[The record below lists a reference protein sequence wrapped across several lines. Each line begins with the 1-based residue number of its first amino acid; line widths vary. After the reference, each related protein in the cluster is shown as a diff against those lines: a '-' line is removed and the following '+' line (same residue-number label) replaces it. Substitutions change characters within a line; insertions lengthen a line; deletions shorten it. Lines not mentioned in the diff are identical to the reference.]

1 MKLCPAI
8 DLLHGNCVRLFQGD
22 YAKETVY
29 ESTPADQAA
38 VWEAAGAPLIHLVD
52 LDGAK
57 TGALTNSDAIQSI
70 CARVSIPCELGGGI
84 RTVDDAK
91 RAFDLGIS
99 RVILGTAVC
108 DDPKI
113 AEDFVNAFGPEK
125 IVAGIDARDGK
136 VATRGWVE
144 TSTVEAASL
153 AKTLFLF
160 GIERFIFTD
169 IATDGALKGPNLPFM
184 RNLCEQLPDCRII
197 ASGGVSSPGDV
208 RGLVSLNC
216 ANLEGAIVGKALYDG
231 RTTYAELLT
240 AAGDAV

>member
-1 MKLCPAI
+1 MKLFPAI

-22 YAKETVY
+22 YTKETVY

-38 VWEAAGAPLIHLVD
+38 VWEQAGAPLIHLVD

-57 TGALTNSDAIQSI
+57 SGAMTNSEAIRAI

-91 RAFDLGIS
+91 RAFDLGVS

-108 DDPKI
+108 DDPKS
-113 AEDFVNAFGPEK
+113 AEDFINAFGPEK

-144 TSTVEAASL
+144 TSTVEAAAL
-153 AKTLFLF
+153 ARSLFLF
-160 GIERFIFTD
+160 GI
-169 IATDGALKGPNLPFM
+169 
-184 RNLCEQLPDCRII
+184 
-197 ASGGVSSPGDV
+197 
-208 RGLVSLNC
+208 
-216 ANLEGAIVGKALYDG
+216 
-231 RTTYAELLT
+231 
-240 AAGDAV
+240 

>member
-1 MKLCPAI
+1 MKLFPAI

-22 YAKETVY
+22 YAKKTVY
-29 ESTPADQAA
+29 ESAPADQAA
-38 VWEAAGAPLIHLVD
+38 VWEKAGAPLIHLVD

-57 TGALTNSDAIQSI
+57 TGALTNSDAIRSI
-70 CARVSIPCELGGGI
+70 CERVSIPCELGGGI

-91 RAFDLGIS
+91 RAFDLGVS

-113 AEDFVNAFGPEK
+113 AEDFVNAFGQEK

-136 VATRGWVE
+136 VATRGWIE
-144 TSTVEAASL
+144 TSTVDAASL
-153 AKTLFLF
+153 AKMLLLF
-160 GIERFIFTD
+160 GIARFIFTD

-184 RNLCEQLPDCRII
+184 RNLCDQLPDCRII
-197 ASGGVSSPGDV
+197 ASGGVSSPDDV
-208 RGLVSLNC
+208 RGLASLRC
-216 ANLEGAIVGKALYDG
+216 ANLEGVIIGKALYDG
-231 RTTYAELLT
+231 RTSYAELLA

>member
-1 MKLCPAI
+1 MKLFPAI

-38 VWEAAGAPLIHLVD
+38 VWEQAGAPLIHLVD

-57 TGALTNSDAIQSI
+57 TGALTNSDAIRAI

-84 RTVDDAK
+84 RTVDDAR
-91 RAFDLGIS
+91 RAFDLGVS

-108 DDPKI
+108 DDPKSV
-113 AEDFVNAFGPEK
+113 EDFINAFGQEK
-125 IVAGIDARDGK
+125 IVAGIDSRDGK

-144 TSTVEAASL
+144 TSTVDAVSL
-153 AKTLFLF
+153 ARTLFLF
-160 GIERFIFTD
+160 GVGRFIFTD

-184 RNLCEQLPDCRII
+184 RNLCGRLPDCRII
-197 ASGGVSSPGDV
+197 ASGGVSSPADV
-208 RGLVSLNC
+208 KALASLGC
-216 ANLEGAIVGKALYDG
+216 PNLEGAIVGKALYDG

-240 AAGDAV
+240 AVGDAH

>member
-1 MKLCPAI
+1 MKLFPAI

-57 TGALTNSDAIQSI
+57 TGAMTKSDAIRSI

-113 AEDFVNAFGPEK
+113 AEDFVNAFGQEK

-153 AKTLFLF
+153 AKTLF

-169 IATDGALKGPNLPFM
+169 IATDGALRGPNLPFM

-197 ASGGVSSPGDV
+197 ASGGVSSPDDV
-208 RGLVSLNC
+208 RSLVSLNC

>member
-1 MKLCPAI
+1 MKLFPAI

-29 ESTPADQAA
+29 EATPADQAA
-38 VWEAAGAPLIHLVD
+38 VWEEAGAPLIHLVD

-57 TGALTNSDAIQSI
+57 NGAMTNSEAIRAI

-84 RTVDDAK
+84 RSVDDAK
-91 RAFDLGIS
+91 RAFDLGVS

-108 DDPKI
+108 DDPRS
-113 AEDFVNAFGPEK
+113 AEDFINAFGPEK
-125 IVAGIDARDGK
+125 VVAGIDARNGK

-144 TSTVEAASL
+144 TSSVDAATL

-160 GIERFIFTD
+160 GVGRFIFTD
-169 IATDGALKGPNLPFM
+169 IATDGALKGPNIPFM
-184 RNLCEQLPDCRII
+184 RTLCDQLPDCFII
-197 ASGGVSSPGDV
+197 ASGGVSSPDDV
-208 RGLVSLNC
+208 RALTSLGC

-231 RTTYAELLT
+231 RTTYAELLA
-240 AAGDAV
+240 AAGDVR